1 MKKKLLTAMILL
13 LIGAGVWYF
22 RADVKAWF
30 IPSEH
35 ELVLYG
41 NVDNRQLN
49 LSFLI
54 SERIAELVPEEGSLI
69 RKGDLIGSLETVRI
83 KNDIAAAKANIA
95 SCKAAVEAARA
106 TYEKARNGSRLED
119 IAMARSGNAAIS
131 AKLRAAESDYKRQS
145 ILQRSDA
152 VSVQVRETAEAEYY
166 FLKAGLSAV
175 KSYLDKLIAGERV
188 EDIAMAKAKF
198 EQAQAELS
206 RAEAELVIQEQRLK
220 DAKLYAPADGIIR
233 NRLLEPGE
241 LASPQTAVF
250 TMAVISPKWIRVYLR
265 ETDLTKVKSGD
276 KAVVNFDGAEK
287 EFEGWVGFISPSAEF
302 TPKNI
307 ETPELRT
314 SLVYE
319 ARVFVNDPENL
330 LKLGAPATVTFPGVM
345 VK

>member
-1 MKKKLLTAMILL
+1 MKKKLLTVIILL
-13 LIGAGVWYF
+13 LIGAGILYF
-22 RADVKAWF
+22 RSEIKAWF
-30 IPSEH
+30 VPSEH
-35 ELVLYG
+35 ELALYG

-83 KNDIAAAKANIA
+83 ENDIAAAKAEVA
-95 SCKAAVEAARA
+95 SRKASVEASRA
-106 TYEKARNGSRLED
+106 AYEKARNGSRPED
-119 IAMARSGNAAIS
+119 IEIARSGNAAIS
-131 AKLRAAESDYKRQS
+131 AKLRAAESDYKRQKN
-145 ILQRSDA
+145 LLERNA
-152 VSVQVRETAEAEYY
+152 VSEQTEETAEAEYL

-175 KSYLDKLIAGERV
+175 KSYLDRLIVGERS
-188 EDIAMAKAKF
+188 EDIAAAKAKF
-198 EQAQAELS
+198 EQAQAEQS
-206 RAEAELVIQEQRLK
+206 RAEAELDIQEQRLK
-220 DAKLYAPADGIIR
+220 DAKLYAPVDGVIR

-241 LASPQTAVF
+241 LVSPQTAVF
-250 TMAVISPKWIRVYLR
+250 TMAVISPKWIRVYLQ

-276 KAVVNFDGAEK
+276 KAIVNFDGADEV
-287 EFEGWVGFISPSAEF
+287 FEGWVGFISPSAEF

-319 ARVFVNDPENL
+319 ARVFVNDPQNL